1 MKKYIGFISAA
12 LFLAS
17 VLPTLA
23 SENFNV
29 PNLQQLVNINP
40 SGGAVLSG
48 KLKSKNLD
56 SLVISSWGGDWAIN
70 IASTTKITKRTD
82 GKVNLSDLLV
92 GDMLQITGK
101 VNTTS
106 PWTVNARAVKDGS
119 FQTRNATLNG
129 VISNLKSDSLTLTT
143 KKNGVVQVAI
153 NTSTKIL
160 VGNLTVPSTTLMNG
174 LSVSVSGV
182 LSTQTTTLLAEKI
195 RLDRKDVEKEKKKE
209 KDEHRED
216 R

>member
-1 MKKYIGFISAA
+1 MMKKYIGFISAA

-29 PNLQQLVNINP
+29 PNLQQIVNINP

-56 SLVISSWGGDWAIN
+56 SLVISSWGGDWVIT

-82 GKVNLSDLLV
+82 GKVNLSDLLA

-106 PWTVNARAVKDGS
+106 PWTVNARAVKDTS
-119 FQTRNATLNG
+119 FQTRTVNLNG
-129 VISNLKSDSLTLTT
+129 TISNLKSDSFTLTT
-143 KKNGVVQVAI
+143 KKDGAIQVTFS
-153 NTSTKIL
+153 TSTKVLI
-160 VGNLTVPSTTLMNG
+160 GNFSVASTTLMNG
-174 LSVSVSGV
+174 FSVSVSGV
-182 LSTQTTTLLAEKI
+182 LSTQTTTFIADKI
-195 RLDRKDVEKEKKKE
+195 RLERKEVEKEKK
-209 KDEHRED
+209 DEYKGNR
-216 R
+216 